1 MLRALGI
8 VFLVLLVM
16 LMAVGGGFLSHFLT
30 RINSPQVQNQNL
42 QQVNHAVSPGGGAYP
57 ANYQSAPLPFPQSS
71 QMQAVPV
78 QQQVNPIPVT
88 VNQNPLSQQPNA
100 LRQVNA
106 VAGTLTPATLASTA
120 VMLVPQKEFKIVQVE
135 STDKIIWRDKLLLNN
150 GKKQLLIKSG
160 APLVITIEQ
169 TEDENPA
176 NPNDIIKFVL
186 KSNTSSNEI
195 ESDTPEVISSGKQIR
210 ATFALGNDFQ
220 AGVYDFELKTNSNAD
235 LKEVGQATKFIYP
248 SLNLKPEIKY
258 ISVHKYGNREFQS
271 DATYHVYDGFIRV
284 YLLSATGQESFLFVD
299 NQNQYLK
306 NVTVT
311 RKTKLAG
318 SNNYWSYDLRIPF
331 DNLLQGN
338 IFVLHQQ
345 GSMHAYADTAIK
357 VSKLNELREGVN
369 ILSVKLCDSSN
380 NELKHQG
387 TGNYFTNNSE
397 CQLRIQVNN
406 GIDNGNLVGVQFVV
420 LDSKGNLLS
429 EKVIEEVSEQATVT
443 EGESEVEPAAAS
455 EVANPST
462 YSINL
467 PIHLPNVGKYTLFPK
482 LFQGIQALPS
492 IQIAP
497 VQVSYASGAPPKGI
511 VDASSFSQIAGEN
524 EFTISFDKNYPVDQS
539 TITKPFTEKIVISK
553 EGGISDNLAIKSA
566 EYLAPNNAIKFQL
579 ENATSPGLYH
589 LEIKETVTDL
599 HGIAMTGTYD
609 VPKLVASGDV
619 TVGITR
625 GLQGSTGNYVQYPE
639 YTPPRENSVGFNPS
653 DKVVTRVARLYYFR
667 DAHRVA
673 QIINRKIRSYNR
685 HGVEM
690 KNQLAGEALKKAEAA
705 TDLRKQFEKNAI
717 NAAVKT
723 RQAEAKLEDLQQAL
737 SRRSNETQQ
746 IQRDIQE
753 MEGDLNRQRFLKSR
767 DYANLPGLSDSE
779 KEAEQ
784 EELQKL
790 NEKISQEQTEVQLER
805 ARLSLSTANTDSAL
819 TRSRIQ
825 TAQTAVETARAE
837 EIRLNDEWEVSQRKE
852 ERAYAEEFRRR
863 VAAAHEDPDSFAE
876 GVPNSKDPVEQVSLS
891 VIGTGLIQLRGPLKG
906 VNEVRTMINQIDAPV
921 GQVRITLHTVQING
935 EHADRMEKV
944 AMQIQRYIDHSR
956 FLTMQSAQML
966 RNSIVKIASQK
977 AAQVDAMCPEHS
989 QHARDLKYV
998 EAFFGA
1004 DFLHALY
1011 EMDSE
1016 FLKTG
1021 NKLLSI
1027 NSMDSTSLSSALFL
1041 MALAK
1046 NSVRMEILA
1055 DFQMQIET
1063 QLPLD
1068 EQDYFVASGM
1078 TSKHDFK
1085 KFQFLAHNAK
1095 FVSLRGFFNADVMG
1109 DDTLNPLQREFIR
1122 LAQIFKSR
1130 LVTEI
1135 ELKER
1140 VLERSVIEDR
1150 IGDYHKMM
1158 LEAQNDEDQARKAV
1172 QEARKVR
1179 TQELIKLTKVF
1190 QNMVDILVQDARSQL
1205 PDVSEL
1211 IDLDKDWRF
1220 EKDAPI
1226 RSKVIAIENAAKKA
1240 GIDAITAE
1248 ANVSSA
1254 RKELVAQ
1261 QKLLTRR
1268 RFLIFQGDKFRYYI
1282 PPTESSEGEIT
1293 DSSNEVVII
1302 DCIDTVTMKSYDK
1315 SLWDDKWNHMI
1326 QSITIELQDLHN
1338 ICNKFNYLEPEH
1350 QILLRKEN
1358 HYFDKF
1364 RINYCEKN
1372 PEGDYIQPLK
1382 VENDK
1387 TKIGNVILTLSIGI
1401 SEYSKL
1407 IEAIKIQTRE
1417 YETRAKSILVKI
1429 DQNFQ
1434 EAYQNWLSLSNQF
1447 ISQYKDKELKAKA
1460 QREINKVNESFQKL
1474 FDAEIKEK
1482 TAIALLEGS
1491 RRPLDHKKFLDML
1504 VDDVEEKYIDLIEG
1518 TRAHTAN
1525 IDNYM
1530 QRIATALEDDFKTQY
1545 YDPAFRYVRET
1556 SRYWDVSFAQVEQT
1570 SILTNNRQFARVA
1583 PQATMEFDLP
1593 KRDILINEAFESALA
1608 AYSDYGALM
1617 NDPNFLALT
1626 KLYGGQPA
1634 SEIYTAEGFS
1644 PRIRNVL
1651 PGTPSVMDEE
1661 YLSQGPSG
1669 PPKFGSQLEGLIPD
1683 PSVYKFETGT
1693 AFEVRPVIQPDGQA
1707 VVFHLNYEYTTN
1719 IREPIRADEKH
1730 LGRVKRHFIDTDVQT
1745 GNYELREVSRY
1756 QVALKA
1762 SRTSRGVPL
1771 LEDVPGLGVLFR
1783 PLPQG
1788 EASLQENIIMAQSV
1802 IYPTLF
1808 DIMGLRWAPAV
1819 ADLDTIS
1826 LRDQEFVTRN
1836 RQRVLKNKVS
1846 DFSSGQVDGFLDIP
1860 EKQRRADLYRTQQ
1873 TIPYNHPSGYTG
1885 PGLNIKDSNLQEGYQ
1900 PEDIRRPSRYIPGKD
1915 PAFIPGATEEWAP
1928 PAGSPRMQNVP
1939 LQEGAQ
1945 PSFESQDSADFQE
1958 QQTRNIQP
1966 QKSNQSARKHVSRIP
1981 GAGSPRSIPPAP
1993 HSPVLMAPPSTSAT
2007 QNRKYF
2013 DRQLNP
2019 TSFEEEAAPSGRFKF
2034 SSPLKALKNLNFK
2047 KSDPKQ
2053 PAGHVRPIKYENTS
2067 PHTEESPQGL
2077 FGIPSIV
2084 KPHQVKPISTQTEQK
2099 PAKPSLWSRFSEKL
2113 PGLPHSRK

>member
-42 QQVNHAVSPGGGAYP
+42 QQVNHAVSPGGGGYP
-57 ANYQSAPLPFPQSS
+57 ANYQPTPLPFPQSS

-88 VNQNPLSQQPNA
+88 VNQNPLAQQPNA

-106 VAGTLTPATLASTA
+106 VAGTLSPATLASTA
-120 VMLVPQKEFKIVQVE
+120 VMLAPQKEFKIVQVE

-169 TEDENPA
+169 TEDKNPA

-306 NVTVT
+306 NVAVT

-318 SNNYWSYDLRIPF
+318 SNNYWCYDLKIPF

-369 ILSVKLCDSSN
+369 ILSVKLFDSSN

-406 GIDNGNLVGVQFVV
+406 GIDNGNLVGVQFIV

-443 EGESEVEPAAAS
+443 EGESEGEPAAAS
-455 EVANPST
+455 EVANPGT

-467 PIHLPNVGKYTLFPK
+467 PIHLPNVGKYTLVPK
-482 LFQGIQALPS
+482 LFQGNQALPS

-524 EFTISFDKNYPVDQS
+524 EFTISFDKNYPLDRD
-539 TITKPFTEKIVISK
+539 KIIKDNFAISK
-553 EGGISDNLAIKSA
+553 QGGASSAPTIAKA
-566 EYLAPNNAIKFQL
+566 EYVESSNTIKFRL
-579 ENATSPGLYH
+579 DDATSPGLYH
-589 LEIKETVTDL
+589 LEIKDTVTDL
-599 HGIAMTGTYD
+599 HGIALTGTYD
-609 VPKLVASGDV
+609 VPKLVASGNV

-625 GLQGSTGNYVQYPE
+625 GLNGSTGNYVQYPE

-705 TDLRKQFEKNAI
+705 TDLRKQYEKNAI

-753 MEGDLNRQRFLKSR
+753 MEGDLNRQRFLASR

-790 NEKISQEQTEVQLER
+790 NEKISQDQTEIQLER
-805 ARLSLSTANTDSAL
+805 ARLSLTTVNTDSAL
-819 TRSRIQ
+819 TRTRIQ

-863 VAAAHEDPDSFAE
+863 VAAAHEDPDSYAE

-1078 TSKHDFK
+1078 TKKHDFK
-1085 KFQFLAHNAK
+1085 KFHFLAHNAK

-1140 VLERSVIEDR
+1140 VLERSVIEDK
-1150 IGDYHKMM
+1150 IGDYQEMRKKSRIEETDAK
-1158 LEAQNDEDQARKAV
+1158 EAVNQAK
-1172 QEARKVR
+1172 KVR
-1179 TQELIKLTKVF
+1179 YRELLELSQEF
-1190 QNMVDILVQDARSQL
+1190 QNMINVLTGDVKTLIEFSPSIESQSRETQSGTTPAGTTPAGTTPAGPTPDGSNPDGPPTPDPKSPKNDTQAQEKSKEYKITFGNTTYVYSIDGEEIDVRKVL
-1205 PDVSEL
+1205 PNRENM
-1211 IDLDKDWRF
+1211 INEDKNEDKTDWDN
-1220 EKDAPI
+1220 KKWKQMI
-1226 RSKVIAIENAAKKA
+1226 QKLAIEYQ
-1240 GIDAITAE
+1240 
-1248 ANVSSA
+1248 
-1254 RKELVAQ
+1254 RLH
-1261 QKLLTRR
+1261 KL
-1268 RFLIFQGDKFRYYI
+1268 
-1282 PPTESSEGEIT
+1282 
-1293 DSSNEVVII
+1293 
-1302 DCIDTVTMKSYDK
+1302 
-1315 SLWDDKWNHMI
+1315 
-1326 QSITIELQDLHN
+1326 
-1338 ICNKFNYLEPEH
+1338 CNKF
-1350 QILLRKEN
+1350 
-1358 HYFDKF
+1358 HYFDLDHQALLLNENKYYDSIISENF
-1364 RINYCEKN
+1364 EGTSEYKTLKN
-1372 PEGDYIQPLK
+1372 EATFNRRVVAII
-1382 VENDK
+1382 
-1387 TKIGNVILTLSIGI
+1387 TIGI
-1401 SEYSKL
+1401 QKYSIL
-1407 IEAIKIQTRE
+1407 VNAIELQTRE
-1417 YETRAKSILVKI
+1417 YEKRAALILANLRSREFNLQEAFRDWLELRDDILAHYKDETLKEKAENAIKIVNKS
-1429 DQNFQ
+1429 FQ
-1434 EAYQNWLSLSNQF
+1434 EMFTA
-1447 ISQYKDKELKAKA
+1447 EL
-1460 QREINKVNESFQKL
+1460 NEQ
-1474 FDAEIKEK
+1474 
-1482 TAIALLEGS
+1482 IALQILDGS
-1491 RRPLDHKKFLDML
+1491 RLPLDHKKFLDML

-1885 PGLNIKDSNLQEGYQ
+1885 PGLNIKDSNLQEGYRPQ
-1900 PEDIRRPSRYIPGKD
+1900 DIRRPSRYIPGKD

-1928 PAGSPRMQNVP
+1928 PAGSPGMQNIP

-1945 PSFESQDSADFQE
+1945 PGFEAEDSAIIRDHQS
-1958 QQTRNIQP
+1958 RLIQP
-1966 QKSNQSARKHVSRIP
+1966 QPGNQSARKQVSRIP
-1981 GAGSPRSIPPAP
+1981 DAGSPRAIPPAP
-1993 HSPVLMAPPSTSAT
+1993 HSPVLMAPPSTSAS

-2019 TSFEEEAAPSGRFKF
+2019 TSFEEEAAPSGRFIF

-2053 PAGHVRPIKYENTS
+2053 PAGHVRPINYENTS

-2099 PAKPSLWSRFSEKL
+2099 AAKPSLWSRFSEKL